1 MNTEQFLQTGQP
13 VDPFELR
20 CQRKTDSGLI
30 RELEKIRK
38 QRKELERREKIIQR
52 VRSMRYSVNNWFSE
66 EINSTELHL

>member
-1 MNTEQFLQTGQP
+1 MNTNSFLQTEQP
-13 VDPFELR
+13 VDPFERR
-20 CQRKTDSGLI
+20 CRHKTDSGLI

-38 QRKELERREKIIQR
+38 QRKELDRREKIIQN

>member
-1 MNTEQFLQTGQP
+1 MDMNSFLHTEQP
-13 VDPFELR
+13 VDPFEMR

-38 QRKELERREKIIQR
+38 QRKELDRREKIIQR
-52 VRSMRYSVNNWFSE
+52 VRSMRYSVNNWFNE

>member
-13 VDPFELR
+13 VDPFERR
-20 CQRKTDSGLI
+20 CRRKTDSGLI

-38 QRKELERREKIIQR
+38 QRKELDRREKIIQN
-52 VRSMRYSVNNWFSE
+52 VRSMRYSVNNWFNE

>member
-1 MNTEQFLQTGQP
+1 MNTNSFLQTEQP

-20 CQRKTDSGLI
+20 CRRKTDSGLI

-38 QRKELERREKIIQR
+38 QRKELERREKIIQN
-52 VRSMRYSVNNWFSE
+52 VRSMRYSVNNWFTE